1 MQLKDLAKELD
12 ISPSM
17 VSQLKKRGMPVNS
30 VEAAERWRRR
40 HLTFARTKGTRAG
53 TERPAPAERAIGET
67 VSGGR
72 VSDTLVDRAT
82 AAALAR
88 VRALGLLGKDALVGD
103 TFGVLKPML
112 QHAMAAVP
120 PAAREHVQLP
130 LEVWDALTACI
141 PAGGGSEASDGVEL
155 SEDFMATFWYQVAL
169 GPELS
174 DHRIVSATPLAES
187 RAKRHAGGDGG

>member
-1 MQLKDLAKELD
+1 MQLKDLAEALD

-17 VSQLKKRGMPVNS
+17 VSQLKKRGMPVDS
-30 VEAAERWRRR
+30 VDAAERWRRR
-40 HLTFARTKGTRAG
+40 HLTFARTKGNRAG
-53 TERPAPAERAIGET
+53 TERPAQAEGAIGKS
-67 VSGGR
+67 VPCGR

-88 VRALGLLGKDALVGD
+88 VRALGLLGKDALAGD
-103 TFGVLKPML
+103 TFEVLRPML

-141 PAGGGSEASDGVEL
+141 PAGGGSGAGDGVDL
-155 SEDFMATFWYQVAL
+155 SEEFMGEFWYQIAI

-174 DHRIVSATPLAES
+174 DHHLVARP
-187 RAKRHAGGDGG
+187 KGNKP